1 MVFPLSSTVTCGCD
15 RITAK
20 ETQTISNDPCRINQ
34 PADAAIRVEQARA
47 GARGRSGRL
56 AVRAEPE
63 WCEKYKCGVRLF
75 QHALEA
81 LQQRSGRRDRRTS
94 RAWRHRAIQH
104 RHSMINGSGF
114 RRELIEIYS
123 QQHPEVA
130 IEIVEGASTEHTS
143 LVRKS
148 AMIWRSRR
156 MRAWLPIAT
165 SHRFGTRV
173 RLLCSPTAI
182 RFATEGDRMEGA
194 SPCAF
199 FRGRVLRYLSD
210 CRHTPSMQKVD
221 VGRET
226 VMHLVAMG
234 RASA

>member
-56 AVRAEPE
+56 AVRAEPD

-81 LQQRSGRRDRRTS
+81 LQQRSGRQDRRTS

-114 RRELIEIYS
+114 LRELIEIYS

-148 AMIWRSRR
+148 AMIGVRDGCERGCRLRHRTVLERGSVCCAPLRPSALRR
-156 MRAWLPIAT
+156 KVIVWKALRHA
-165 SHRFGTRV
+165 HF
-173 RLLCSPTAI
+173 
-182 RFATEGDRMEGA
+182 FADA
-194 SPCAF
+194 S
-199 FRGRVLRYLSD
+199 
-210 CRHTPSMQKVD
+210 
-221 VGRET
+221 
-226 VMHLVAMG
+226 
-234 RASA
+234 